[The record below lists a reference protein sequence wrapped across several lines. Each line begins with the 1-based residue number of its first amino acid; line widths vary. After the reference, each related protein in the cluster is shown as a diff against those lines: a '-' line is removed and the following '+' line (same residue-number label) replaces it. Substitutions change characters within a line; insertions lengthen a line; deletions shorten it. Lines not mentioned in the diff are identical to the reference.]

1 MISFSDPVLK
11 CANKSDFKEKRFIF
25 GSEFKVAVM
34 GKEGSRP

>member
-11 CANKSDFKEKRFIF
+11 CSYKSNFKEKRFIF

-34 GKEGSRP
+34 GEEGLRL